1 MGVPRKNHL
10 THLQAELG
18 LSHMWPVRGL
28 NLHQTQRLDDRMIKS
43 AYIQRP
49 YPLGHGGRH
58 SRPNCLLFLWDM
70 WSPDGSC
77 FPICNLLNN
86 SMTSNDVD
94 LKKKKRVKNVSG
106 RETPSSIEIH
116 FYEIMVSRDN
126 DMCCSEL
133 L

>member
-43 AYIQRP
+43 ADIQRP

-94 LKKKKRVKNVSG
+94 LKKKKRVHTITKKHYIPESTFIYQKALRKHMQG
-106 RETPSSIEIH
+106 GGG
-116 FYEIMVSRDN
+116 
-126 DMCCSEL
+126 L
-133 L
+133 